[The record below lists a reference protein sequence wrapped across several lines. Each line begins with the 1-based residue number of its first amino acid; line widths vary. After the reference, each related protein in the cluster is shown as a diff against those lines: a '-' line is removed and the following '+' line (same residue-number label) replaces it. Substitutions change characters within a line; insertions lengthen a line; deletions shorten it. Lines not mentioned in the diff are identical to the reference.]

1 MAGEYIARAVF
12 LLYDLLVALTV
23 WLCLVPLELAAAV
36 IGRSTPER
44 LAARLGRPPRRL
56 ARAIAGRAGNVG
68 RVLVVHA
75 VSVGEM
81 SAAAALVRHWE
92 RRHPD
97 DRFVLTAGNRD
108 GLAAGERLAAEVPA
122 VIAVVPLPWDRR
134 RALRRW
140 LQALEP
146 DLVVVLENEIWPRL
160 YLCCAEL
167 GIPLAVVSG
176 RIYPRDVARY
186 RRLPGFFRRVLA
198 AADWIAA
205 QSAGERTRWLAIG
218 AAPERVEVVGN
229 LKYDASAPVPARR
242 TAAPPSLP
250 PPLSGT
256 LRIVAA
262 STHPGEEALLLR
274 ALAALSTLPTL
285 PGEAGSPLLVLAPRH
300 PRRAGS
306 IVRAARR
313 AGFVAETLAAS
324 AGAEADGRAP
334 ARVLVVDRFGWL
346 PAAIATADIVVL
358 GGSFAKHGGHNPLE
372 AALAGRALL
381 VGPHVEHFADVI
393 AHLRAHGG
401 LREVATAGAL
411 PAALAEL
418 LRDAEERRRLG
429 ARAAAAAAE
438 GSCVERYAGRLAT
451 MIAGGQLAGASSAR
465 ASSTVRSPG
474 PESTTTT

>member
-12 LLYDLLVALTV
+12 LLYDVLVALTV

-36 IGRSTPER
+36 IGRSPPER
-44 LAARLGRPPRRL
+44 LAARLGRPPRRF
-56 ARAIAGRAGNVG
+56 ARRIAGPAGNVG

-81 SAAAALVRHWE
+81 AAAAALVRHWE
-92 RRHPD
+92 RRHPA

-108 GLAAGERLAAEVPA
+108 GLAAGDRLAAEVPA
-122 VIAVVPLPWDRR
+122 VVAVVPLPWDRR

-167 GIPLAVVSG
+167 GIPLAVVSA
-176 RIYPRDVARY
+176 RIYPRDVVGY

-205 QSAGERTRWLAIG
+205 QSAGERSRWLAIG

-229 LKYDASAPVPARR
+229 LKYDAAAPVPARR
-242 TAAPPSLP
+242 TAAPPFLP
-250 PPLSGT
+250 SPLSGT

-274 ALAALSTLPTL
+274 ALAALPA
-285 PGEAGSPLLVLAPRH
+285 EAGSPTLVLAPRH

-313 AGFVAETLAAS
+313 AGFVAETLAAN
-324 AGAEADGRAP
+324 AGAEAASRAP

-358 GGSFAKHGGHNPLE
+358 GGSFARHGGHNPLE

-401 LREVATAGAL
+401 LREIATAGEL

-451 MIAGGQLAGASSAR
+451 MIAGGQLAGASPAPGSPVAAADQLASQRR
-465 ASSTVRSPG
+465 AWRRKK
-474 PESTTTT
+474 